1 MNRSLKIIMNVLNI
15 CLVFCYICIIL
26 YVFVAAPSLFGYT
39 PQIVLSPS
47 MEPGYKVGSVIYYDD
62 SVPFESIEMFDVIT
76 FKLGRN
82 DTATHR
88 VVGVN
93 MTQGKQILLTKG
105 DNNEN
110 PDTDYVHKDEYL
122 GKVINYRLP
131 FVGYFISFI
140 NNNIYI
146 SVVAVVLIVAKIVIN
161 IITDK
166 DEEDSSSK
174 KEEVSE
180 EDSDCLQGDS

>member
-1 MNRSLKIIMNVLNI
+1 MLVILLLFEKAIGNIFFEIGRGAVFLNRSLKIIMNVLNI

-76 FKLGRN
+76 FKLGRK

-93 MTQGKQILLTKG
+93 MTQGKQILLL
-105 DNNEN
+105 
-110 PDTDYVHKDEYL
+110 PVYIPVLAVHHLIYL
-122 GKVINYRLP
+122 R
-131 FVGYFISFI
+131 
-140 NNNIYI
+140 
-146 SVVAVVLIVAKIVIN
+146 
-161 IITDK
+161 
-166 DEEDSSSK
+166 
-174 KEEVSE
+174 
-180 EDSDCLQGDS
+180 